1 MTVMFLSEP
10 TTSAVINQT
19 LITDVPHKDNVHDEG
34 LKLKHHH
41 VPLLDDCC
49 IMTEISTGN
58 ISL

>member
-34 LKLKHHH
+34 LKHHH